1 MRSEAVTVCLF
12 VRGILLLALAA
23 RALLLL
29 LLFVNGSRC
38 RLIPTLLLTPPGMA
52 APAPAP
58 DGAEDVLVVVPLSV
72 SRAA

>member
-23 RALLLL
+23 RALLL

-58 DGAEDVLVVVPLSV
+58 DGAEDVLVVVPFSV